1 MNSVPILLLAL
12 ILFSCPVAAKLVPVE
27 LLGSAQRAVISAKSD
42 YSLMRG
48 ETEIAKFKSG
58 SETVIDGTR
67 ITNKS
72 QNYKLDGEYWFKAD
86 DLLMLDGRKYRGVIK
101 VASSGLLRSAR
112 NDNNDKGIASASP
125 RNDSGINIINE
136 LELEDYLRSVVA
148 SEMPS
153 RWPLEAL
160 KAQAVCARTYT
171 LATLKRKPVL
181 KSGVADQMYLGYDK
195 EDGKVDKAV
204 KATQGEVLKDSHGN
218 YIDAY
223 YSSSAGN
230 YTASVTDT
238 WGLSPRPYL
247 IAVDDDASGSSYKS
261 WTREFSD
268 AELTEKLADLKL
280 NPVEEIEVFQ
290 RSIEGRATKLQVRGQ
305 STDITTNDDAG
316 KPHWR
321 KSPNNI
327 WADTESKPIKIH
339 SRYLSGEELRHK
351 LGLPSTNFRLSHE
364 GERYRFSGTG
374 YGHGLGMT
382 QYGAKNMAEEGSSYQ
397 QILQHY
403 YSEAKIA
410 F

>member
-1 MNSVPILLLAL
+1 MTVIINLVQVLLLAL
-12 ILFSCPVAAKLVPVE
+12 ILLSCPVAAKLVPVE
-27 LLGSAQRAVISAKSD
+27 ILSSAQRAVISAKSD
-42 YSLMRG
+42 YQLMRG
-48 ETEIAKFKSG
+48 ETKIAEFKSG
-58 SETVIDGTR
+58 SETVVDSAT

-72 QNYKLDGEYWFKAD
+72 RIYKSDGEYWFEAD
-86 DLLMLDGRKYRGVIK
+86 DLLIVEGRKYRGVIK
-101 VASSGLLRSAR
+101 IVNGGLLRRDA
-112 NDNNDKGIASASP
+112 P

-230 YTASVTDT
+230 YTASVADT
-238 WGLSPRPYL
+238 WGLSPRPSL

-280 NPVEEIEVFQ
+280 NPIEEIEVFQ
-290 RSIEGRATKLQVRGQ
+290 RSIEGRATKLQLRGR
-305 STDITTNDDAG
+305 STDIITNDDAG

-321 KSPNNI
+321 KSSNHI
-327 WADTESKPIKIH
+327 WADTETKPTKIQT
-339 SRYLSGEELRHK
+339 RYLSGEELRHK

-374 YGHGLGMT
+374 YGHGIGMT
-382 QYGAKNMAEEGSSYQ
+382 QYGAKNMAEDGASYQ

-403 YSEAKIA
+403 YLQAKIA
-410 F
+410 E